1 MFRTFGVSLRGK
13 SHIRSETANQDS
25 FLCGENGK
33 LIVVSDGVGSAEL
46 SQIGSQMVCK
56 AVEETSKSET
66 ENLDDFIEELHK
78 QWCEYINKDMAKK
91 FSATCLFCVE
101 SASQVLIGQ
110 LGDGIIAVLFDDESK
125 DFICEDNKED
135 SFSNSTDAMSVNLN
149 MELWKRHYVP
159 IIGIKAIIACT
170 DGVSDSLKNDKKLLF
185 FRNLCETYKEC
196 SNKESIEDIKEW
208 LEEWPSDSGDD
219 KTITFMLR
227 GYENAG

>member
-13 SHIRSETANQDS
+13 SHIKSETANQDS

-33 LIVVSDGVGSAEL
+33 FIVVSDGVGSAEL

-56 AVEETSKSET
+56 AIEETSKSAPQ
-66 ENLDDFIEELHK
+66 NIDGFIEALHK

-101 SASQVLIGQ
+101 NAAQVLIGQ

-125 DFICEDNKED
+125 DFICEDNKQD
-135 SFSNSTDAMSVNLN
+135 SFSNSTDAMSVILN
-149 MELWKRHYVP
+149 IKQWKRHSIP
-159 IIGIKAIIACT
+159 KAGIKAIIACT
-170 DGVSDSLKNDKKLLF
+170 DGVSDSLKNDKKLMLF
-185 FRNLCETYKEC
+185 RELYETYKEC
-196 SNKESIEDIKEW
+196 SNEETIEDIKEW

-219 KTITFMLR
+219 KTIACMLR
-227 GYENAG
+227 EI

>member
-13 SHIRSETANQDS
+13 SHIKSKIANQDS
-25 FLCGENGK
+25 FLCGANGK
-33 LIVVSDGVGSAEL
+33 FIVVSDGVGSAEF

-56 AVEETSKSET
+56 ALEETSKSE
-66 ENLDDFIEELHK
+66 NKNIDGFIEALHK

-101 SASQVLIGQ
+101 IATQMLIGQ

-125 DFICEDNKED
+125 DFICEDNKQD
-135 SFSNSTDAMSVNLN
+135 SFSNLTDAMSVTLN
-149 MELWKRHYVP
+149 IEQWKRHNIP
-159 IIGIKAIIACT
+159 KADIKAIIACT
-170 DGVSDSLKNDKKLLF
+170 DGVSDSLKNDKKLMLF
-185 FRNLCETYKEC
+185 RELYETYIEC
-196 SNKESIEDIKEW
+196 SNEDSIEDIKEW

-227 GYENAG
+227 EV